1 MATHER
7 KMKIAP
13 WALLAVSASWGL
25 AFVIMKDPI
34 EKQNVNSFLATRFVL
49 AVLVMIAIRPKV
61 LSQITREMLIKGFFA
76 GLFLGSGYI
85 FQTFGLKLVGA
96 AITGF
101 VTGLYVVATP
111 LIAWIVLRHRVSAYT
126 WLCVAVA
133 TVGLALLSLNG
144 WAVGA
149 GELLVLVSA
158 IAFAAHIVALGQW
171 SKGLDAYAMT
181 VVQLATCALLTGAIS
196 LGQGYK
202 APVNLSGWAVVV
214 YTAIFSTA
222 VAFVIQT
229 WSQAHI
235 SPTKVAVILTME
247 VVFAAFFA
255 LIFTDETLSLQ
266 KAAGGVL
273 IVIAMLAIV
282 VKGDPENGKE
292 SSEEDSETSK
302 VNDNRSSL

>member
-1 MATHER
+1 MATHETR
-7 KMKIAP
+7 MKIAP

-85 FQTFGLKLVGA
+85 FQTLGLKLVGA

-111 LIAWIVLRHRVSAYT
+111 LIAWIVLRHRITIYT

-133 TVGLALLSLNG
+133 TVGLALLSISG
-144 WAVGA
+144 WQIGA

-171 SKGLDAYAMT
+171 SNGLDAYAMT
-181 VVQLATCALLTGAIS
+181 VVQLATCAVLTGAIS
-196 LGQGYK
+196 IGQGYK
-202 APVNLSGWAVVV
+202 APVNLSGWAVIV

-247 VVFAAFFA
+247 VVFAALFA
-255 LIFTDETLSLQ
+255 LIFTDETLNLQ
-266 KAAGGVL
+266 KIIGGVL
-273 IVIAMLAIV
+273 ILISMLAIV
-282 VKGDPENGKE
+282 VKSDPEPSKE
-292 SSEEDSETSK
+292 SAVK
-302 VNDNRSSL
+302 